1 MSPSTVPHAA
11 PPAPWSQVVAG
22 DPAALEALCAEWLPV
37 ALQWCR
43 RLGGPRVDAD
53 QATQEVFLV
62 VLRRVHTVR
71 SPEAFPAWLMAV
83 TRRVLAQLRRQA
95 WPNRWEPDVA
105 PDSLGT
111 GEVGESGERRD
122 RAVRAWAVLS
132 GMPDDMRELLVLCD
146 VEQRTDAEAAE
157 LLELPLGTT
166 KSRLR
171 RARQV
176 FTRRARG
183 AGLLPALETESP

>member
-1 MSPSTVPHAA
+1 MSPAVQIDDDDSLA
-11 PPAPWSQVVAG
+11 WSRVVEG
-22 DPAALEALCAEWLPV
+22 DPAALERLCAEWLPV

-62 VLRRVHTVR
+62 VLRRIHTVR
-71 SPEAFPAWLMAV
+71 SAEAFPAWLMAV

-95 WPNRWEPDVA
+95 WPNRWEPGVSL
-105 PDSLGT
+105 DSLST
-111 GEVGESGERRD
+111 GEVGEGGERRD

-146 VEQRTDAEAAE
+146 IEQRTDAEAAAV
-157 LLELPLGTT
+157 LELPLGTV

-171 RARQV
+171 RARHV

-183 AGLLPALETESP
+183 AGLLPPLPPETP